1 MHKAS
6 IAAKYN
12 GLSLEQITV
21 EMGKTNKTAEFLNKF
36 PMGKV
41 PAFESADGKT
51 LFESNA
57 IAYYGKTSSFQM
69 WNVIDAR
76 FPLGKVSMKPK
87 KKERKR

>member
-1 MHKAS
+1 MVAFGKVYTYPNNPRVHKAS

-12 GLSLEQITV
+12 GLTLEQVAV
-21 EMGKTNKTAEFLNKF
+21 EMGKTNKTSEFLGKF

-57 IAYYGKTSSFQM
+57 IAYYGTFSF
-69 WNVIDAR
+69 
-76 FPLGKVSMKPK
+76 
-87 KKERKR
+87 